1 MKNWNDEFANA
12 AYIPNGNHYP
22 EQWAQAAQQFR
33 EQPQLHWQ
41 LVPYGELER
50 ENIYVFH
57 PTTSTPVKGLAVFVH
72 GGYWMAFDASYWSH
86 LATGA
91 LAQGWVVAMPSYTLA
106 PQARISVITQQ
117 MGKAIN
123 ELAERYTGAI
133 HLAGHSA
140 GGHLVTRMMC
150 EDSPLTPAVQARL
163 KRVLSISGLHDLR
176 PLLQTTM
183 NQTLQLDRWEA
194 RSESAALLFP
204 LPEVELRCWVGAN
217 ERPEFIRQTD
227 LLVNLWGSLNA
238 KVKGVHAPHEH
249 HFSVIND
256 LARAGSALVQ
266 AWLGLDTG
274 E

>member
-1 MKNWNDEFANA
+1 MKDWNDEFANA
-12 AYIPNGNHYP
+12 AYIHNGNHYP
-22 EQWAQAAQQFR
+22 EQWAKAAQQFR
-33 EQPQLHWQ
+33 EQPPLHWQ

-50 ENIYVFH
+50 ESIYVFH
-57 PTTSTPVKGLAVFVH
+57 PNTSSVSGLAIFVH

-86 LATGA
+86 LAKGA

-106 PQARISVITQQ
+106 PHARISAITQQ
-117 MGKAIN
+117 IGKAIN
-123 ELAERYTGAI
+123 YLAERYTGAI

-194 RSESAALLFP
+194 RSESVALLFP

-227 LLVNLWGSLNA
+227 LLVNLWGSLNV
-238 KVKGVHAPHEH
+238 KVKGVYAPHEH

-256 LARAGSALVQ
+256 LARADSALVQ
-266 AWLGLDTG
+266 AWVGMEAG